1 MLIESRTQGLNAN
14 KFLYS
19 PEKVS
24 EKTSVCVEIPVEV
37 AIPQQRKQQ

>member
-1 MLIESRTQGLNAN
+1 MTNRMLIESRTQGLNAD

-24 EKTSVCVEIPVEV
+24 EKTSECVCVCGF
-37 AIPQQRKQQ
+37 Q